1 MKIERLLPIAIGRPF
16 KNNKYLQMKRIL
28 ILFHITVL
36 GCASSSPI
44 KTALNAKDGK
54 IDKVMD
60 DIAAYE
66 VQILYSEVIR
76 DANGKVSFKEDSF
89 HVDDN
94 NYFYPASTV
103 KLPIAILTLEKINEN
118 NLIDR
123 NTEFVVESDSI
134 KTTFANEIIKIFAV
148 SDNDAYNRLF
158 EFLGKDYINKR
169 LHDKGIASQ
178 IVHRLSVPNS
188 AALTTKSLNFY
199 KNDSL
204 VFKTASI
211 KNMSIEPLNLKN
223 LKKGNGYMIGD
234 SLVMQPM
241 DFSSKNYLPISSL
254 HNIMKQLLFPELYPK
269 EKQFHLSEDDRQFL
283 MHTMKIL
290 PKEAGYNS
298 EDYYESYVK
307 FLIFGDTKE
316 PIPNHIKIYN
326 KVGDAYGYLTDC
338 AYIVNERTKREY
350 LITATIHVNK
360 NRIFNDDVYEY
371 DTVGIPFL
379 AELGRQLVIE

>member
-1 MKIERLLPIAIGRPF
+1 
-16 KNNKYLQMKRIL
+16 MKRIL
-28 ILFHITVL
+28 FFINIIVL

-44 KTALNAKDGK
+44 KIALNVKDEKIAKVK
-54 IDKVMD
+54 N

-66 VQILYSEVIR
+66 VQILYSEVFR

-89 HVDDN
+89 NVDDN

-103 KLPIAILTLEKINEN
+103 KFPIAILTLEKLNEN

-123 NTEFVVESDSI
+123 NTEFVVENDSI
-134 KTTFANEIIKIFAV
+134 KTTFTNEITKIFAV
-148 SDNDAYNRLF
+148 SDNDAYNHLF
-158 EFLGKDYINKR
+158 EYLGKDYINKR
-169 LHDKGIASQ
+169 LHDKGITSQ

-211 KNMSIEPLNLKN
+211 TNMGIEPLKLKN
-223 LKKGNGYMIGD
+223 VKKGIGYMVGD
-234 SLVMQPM
+234 SLIMQPM
-241 DFSSKNYLPISSL
+241 DFSRKNYLPITSL

-269 EKQFHLSEDDRQFL
+269 EKQFHLTEDDRQFL
-283 MHTMKIL
+283 IQTMKIL
-290 PKEAGYNS
+290 PREAGYNS
-298 EDYYESYVK
+298 EEYYESYVK

-316 PIPNHIKIYN
+316 PIPKHIKIYN
-326 KVGDAYGYLTDC
+326 KVGDAYGYLIDC
-338 AYIVNERTKREY
+338 AYIVNERTKKEY

-360 NRIFNDDVYEY
+360 DRIFNDDVYEY